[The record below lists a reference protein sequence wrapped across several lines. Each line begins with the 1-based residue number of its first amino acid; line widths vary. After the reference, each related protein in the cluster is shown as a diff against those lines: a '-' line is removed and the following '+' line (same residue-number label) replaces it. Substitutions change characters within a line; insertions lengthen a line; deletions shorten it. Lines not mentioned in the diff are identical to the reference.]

1 MEVDCTVPCFTLFK
15 ILNSCP
21 RHQLKLSLLLQFDKN
36 QIFELCMVLLST
48 SPYFF
53 CFVILLLCALVRTTR
68 CIFLLMMIFIQVN
81 LIKSNDKFF
90 FRITL

>member
-1 MEVDCTVPCFTLFK
+1 MEINCSVPCFILFK

-21 RHQLKLSLLLQFDKN
+21 KIELKISQILLLDKS

-53 CFVILLLCALVRTTR
+53 CFMILLLCAIVKTTR
-68 CIFLLMMIFIQVN
+68 CIFLLMMIFIQVK
-81 LIKSNDKFF
+81 LKF
-90 FRITL
+90 

>member
-1 MEVDCTVPCFTLFK
+1 MEMDCSVPCFILFK

-21 RHQLKLSLLLQFDKN
+21 KHQLKIPEIFQLDKN

-53 CFVILLLCALVRTTR
+53 CFMILILTALKRTTR
-68 CIFLLMMIFIQVN
+68 CIFILMMIFIQVN
-81 LIKSNDKFF
+81 FK
-90 FRITL
+90 

>member
-1 MEVDCTVPCFTLFK
+1 MVIDCTVPCFTLFK

-21 RHQLKLSLLLQFDKN
+21 KHELKIFQILSFDKS

-53 CFVILLLCALVRTTR
+53 CFVTLLLCATIRTTR
-68 CIFLLMMIFIQVN
+68 CIFILMMIVIQV
-81 LIKSNDKFF
+81 F
-90 FRITL
+90 